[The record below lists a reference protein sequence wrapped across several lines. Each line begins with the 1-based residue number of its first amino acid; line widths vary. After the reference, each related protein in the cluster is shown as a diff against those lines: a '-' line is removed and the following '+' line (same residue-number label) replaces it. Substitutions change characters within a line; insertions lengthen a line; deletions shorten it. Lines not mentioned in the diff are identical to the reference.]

1 MEDSRA
7 LPPRRLLSCDDPS
20 NKKPLETTVKLKK
33 PEGALVASVGEKS
46 PADKAGVKAGDIIL
60 EFDGKKIDIMR
71 TLPKVVAS
79 TKVGKDVQLKIWRN
93 KKLITKKLTLG
104 RLESSQEFKEKN
116 PKIKKTKEIEIE
128 SLKITVRDLNQEDIS
143 SRKLNKDTEGVVIME
158 ISNISPLKGL
168 LNVNDIIIEA
178 QKLPITK
185 SSDLKNIVNEIKKR
199 GDKNLLL
206 SVINK
211 NNQRRYLGVKLN

>member
-1 MEDSRA
+1 
-7 LPPRRLLSCDDPS
+7 
-20 NKKPLETTVKLKK
+20 
-33 PEGALVASVGEKS
+33 
-46 PADKAGVKAGDIIL
+46 
-60 EFDGKKIDIMR
+60 MR

-104 RLESSQEFKEKN
+104 RLESSQEFKAKN

-128 SLKITVRDLNQEDIS
+128 SLKITVRDLNEEDIS
-143 SRKLNKDTEGVVIME
+143 SRKLNKNTKGVVIME

-168 LNVNDIIIEA
+168 LNVNDIIIEV
-178 QKLPITK
+178 QKTPITK

-206 SVINK
+206 SSFF
-211 NNQRRYLGVKLN
+211 KLFLSIANDN